1 MLGPKRKAALCKEME
16 RVYEA
21 VWGPP
26 IGLRYKSRAGIAA
39 VVEHM
44 LAREDALVRP
54 VFDELARGRV
64 KFGVC
69 AGGCAALL
77 DAYAASQ
84 ADPPEPRYKARDCGG
99 WWVVEDTHKP
109 MSDGVLPVV
118 GSFVGIAATREN
130 AEVLVAALTR
140 ERARE
145 GGGK

>member
-16 RVYEA
+16 RVYDTA
-21 VWGPP
+21 LYTRG
-26 IGLRYKSRAGIAA
+26 GTLRAGIAA
-39 VVEHM
+39 VVDAM
-44 LAREDALVRP
+44 LAREDARCEQ
-54 VFDELARGRV
+54 F
-64 KFGVC
+64 KK
-69 AGGCAALL
+69 LL
-77 DAYAASQ
+77 DYMRERFPTASWLDEVDEVLAADAASQ
-84 ADPPEPRYKARDCGG
+84 ADPPEPRYKARDCSG

-130 AEVLVAALTR
+130 AEALVAALAR